1 MNRKP
6 FYLLAGAAMSVIS
19 LTHAATGMP
28 AANAPPISES
38 EYVAIKDSADAQ
50 YKTDEA
56 ACASLGGNT
65 KDVCM
70 VRAKAQR
77 SVTNADAEAA
87 YDNTPKQRE
96 AARLAR
102 ADARNAIAMEKCED
116 LAGNGKAVC
125 EAEANAA
132 FVSSKADAAVD
143 RVTADTRLEA
153 AEEQSQAR
161 SDAKAEKSSADYEV
175 AVEKCGVLAGQA
187 KDDCIGVAKIR
198 FGKS

>member
-1 MNRKP
+1 MNRKTLS
-6 FYLLAGAAMSVIS
+6 LLAGACMSLVS
-19 LTHAATGMP
+19 LAHAATGVP
-28 AANAPPISES
+28 AANAPPISETD
-38 EYVAIKDSADAQ
+38 YVAIKDSADAQ
-50 YKTDEA
+50 YKTDAA
-56 ACASLGGNT
+56 ACASLSGNT

-70 VRAKAQR
+70 VHAKAQQ

-96 AARLAR
+96 AARVAR
-102 ADARNAIAMEKCED
+102 ADARKAIAMEKCED

-132 FVSSKADAAVD
+132 YVSSKADAAVD

-161 SDAKAEKSSADYEV
+161 TDAKAEKSSADYEV
-175 AVEKCGVLAGQA
+175 AVEKCGVLGGQA
-187 KDDCIGVAKIR
+187 KDDCIGVAKMQ